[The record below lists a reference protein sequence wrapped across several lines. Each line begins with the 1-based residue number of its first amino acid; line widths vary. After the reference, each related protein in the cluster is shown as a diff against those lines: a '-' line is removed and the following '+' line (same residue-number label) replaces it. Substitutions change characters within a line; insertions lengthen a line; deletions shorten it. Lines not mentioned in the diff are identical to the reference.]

1 MSRDD
6 VGYVI
11 AHVLETPATAGRTID
26 FNNGAVPLED
36 ALA

>member
-6 VGYVI
+6 VAAVA
-11 AHVLETPATAGRTID
+11 AHVLDLPASIGRTID
-26 FNNGAVPLED
+26 FNNGATPIAD